1 MPCFFLGTMLD
12 LKRWSAVILYDILLE
27 KTVEIPHNYSCH
39 LMKVTSMI
47 ELGDGLEKVYIER
60 NNKKMAYGYT
70 TGSCAAVAAKGAAI
84 LLLTG
89 RKPSEITLMTPKG
102 FRLRIHPEL
111 CEREGEEA
119 VCAVRKDSGDDPDV
133 THGALVYARVRRS
146 ETEGVKIDGGVGVG
160 RITKPGLEQP
170 VGAAAINRVP
180 RQMIREAVSDVCEA
194 AGYPGGIFVE
204 ISIPAGVELAARTFN
219 PRLGIEGGISVL
231 GTSGIVEPMSEAA
244 LIESIHIE
252 MRMRAKQGYSWLVI
266 TPGNYGADYI
276 RENMDLDLDKAV
288 KCSNFVGDTIDY
300 AVELGLSGI
309 LFISHIGK
317 IVKVAGGIMNT
328 HSRDADCRMEIL
340 AAHSILAGCSAETA
354 RRILTCPT
362 TDASLDVMEESGVL
376 APAMKTLMAKIRE
389 AYDRRSYG
397 KLTIAALAFSK
408 ERGELGRT
416 ENFDEVYQKVKEA
429 GF

>member
-1 MPCFFLGTMLD
+1 
-12 LKRWSAVILYDILLE
+12 
-27 KTVEIPHNYSCH
+27 
-39 LMKVTSMI
+39 MI

-70 TGSCAAVAAKGAAI
+70 TGSCAAVASKGAAI

-89 RKPSEITLMTPKG
+89 EAPEEITLMTPKG

-111 CEREGEEA
+111 CQWEEDSA

-133 THGALVYARVRRS
+133 THGALVYARVRKS
-146 ETEGVKIDGGVGVG
+146 DVPGVDIDGGIGVG
-160 RITKPGLEQP
+160 RVTKPGLEQP

-180 RQMIREAVSDVCEA
+180 RQMITEAVSDVCDA
-194 AGYPGGIFVE
+194 AGYPGGIQVE

-252 MRMRAKQGYSWLVI
+252 MRMRAKQGFEWLVI

-276 RENMDLDLDKAV
+276 RQYMDLDLEKAV

-300 AVELGLSGI
+300 AVELGLKGI

-340 AAHSILAGCSAETA
+340 ASHSILAGCSVETA

-362 TDASLDVMEESGVL
+362 TDASLDVMEEAGVL
-376 APAMKTLMAKIRE
+376 APAMKTVMEKIRE
-389 AYDRRSYG
+389 AYNRRSYG
-397 KLTIAALAFSK
+397 KLEIAALAFSK

-416 ENFDEVYQKVKEA
+416 ANYEEVYREVKKA